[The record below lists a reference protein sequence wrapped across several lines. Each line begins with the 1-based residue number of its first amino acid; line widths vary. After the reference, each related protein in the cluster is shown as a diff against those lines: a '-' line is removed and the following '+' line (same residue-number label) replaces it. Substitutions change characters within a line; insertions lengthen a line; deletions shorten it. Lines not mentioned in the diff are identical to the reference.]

1 MMTKYERTRVI
12 AARTLQIAQ
21 GATPL
26 VKPKNMDNHEIALK
40 ELGDDKIPL
49 VVV

>member
-1 MMTKYERTRVI
+1 MMTRYERTRVI

-21 GATPL
+21 GAPPL
-26 VKPKNMDNHEIALK
+26 VRPKGSNYEIALR
-40 ELGDDKIPL
+40 ERDDDKIPL

>member
-1 MMTKYERTRVI
+1 MMTRYERTRVI

-21 GATPL
+21 GAPPL
-26 VKPKNMDNHEIALK
+26 VKPKGSNYEIALR
-40 ELGDDKIPL
+40 ELDDDKIPL

>member
-1 MMTKYERTRVI
+1 MMTRYERTRVI

-21 GATPL
+21 GAPPL
-26 VKPKNMDNHEIALK
+26 VRPKGNNYEIALK
-40 ELGDDKIPL
+40 ELDDDKIPL

>member
-1 MMTKYERTRVI
+1 MATKYERTRVL

-21 GATPL
+21 GAPPF
-26 VKPKNMDNHEIALK
+26 VKPKGSNYEIALK

>member
-1 MMTKYERTRVI
+1 MMTRYERTRVI

-21 GATPL
+21 GAPPL
-26 VKPKNMDNHEIALK
+26 VKPKGNNYEIALK
-40 ELGDDKIPL
+40 ELDEDKIPL

>member
-1 MMTKYERTRVI
+1 MMTRYERTRVI

-26 VKPKNMDNHEIALK
+26 VKPKGNNYEIALK

>member
-26 VKPKNMDNHEIALK
+26 VKPKGDNYSIALK
-40 ELGDDKIPL
+40 EFGDDKIPL